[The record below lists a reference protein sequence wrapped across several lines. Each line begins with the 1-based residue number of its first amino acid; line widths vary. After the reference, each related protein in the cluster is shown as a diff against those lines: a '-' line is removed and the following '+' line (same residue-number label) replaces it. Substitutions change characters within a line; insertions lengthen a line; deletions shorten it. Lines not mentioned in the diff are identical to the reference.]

1 MGFQGFAEAQH
12 GRNKEKLISQ
22 SLLENIQSA
31 YFKSYCLRVRTYEI
45 TSSKPTFALYRDP
58 RRRKKSERGIKL
70 IRRNN
75 G

>member
-12 GRNKEKLISQ
+12 GGNKEKLISQ
-22 SLLENIQSA
+22 SLLEKILCA

-45 TSSKPTFALYRDP
+45 ASSKPTFALYRDP
-58 RRRKKSERGIKL
+58 RRRKSERGRKL